1 MPGSEPSKVGR
12 ILILTATDRRR
23 GAEVF
28 TERLASGLASRDW
41 DVEALSLTSS
51 GDERRVDIETL
62 TDVTSSRPGRLNRR
76 ISGAL
81 AARIEDSRPDLLLAN
96 GGSTLRY
103 GALAARSGGP
113 ALVYVAIGEPD
124 YWMRT
129 PVSRV
134 ANRWMLGRTRMVLAV
149 CEATRQQLLR
159 LEPSLDGRV
168 HVTYTGVPDEMFV
181 TRHVTPDLPLRVL
194 MLGSLSAEKDPLLAV
209 RTIALVPGAH
219 LRLVGSGPLAA
230 DVADEAAALDI
241 ADRVELIGGVDDV
254 MPHLE
259 WAGAL
264 LMTSRTE
271 GLPGAVLEAGAASVP
286 TVAVDV
292 GGVGEAVRDGVTGFV
307 VDRSRGAEGLA
318 QALSQLA
325 ADPDLARRMGR
336 DARLSIKERF
346 AMDHIVSGYAARLA
360 EALG

>member
-1 MPGSEPSKVGR
+1 MPGSESSKRR

-28 TERLASGLASRDW
+28 TERLARGLATRDW
-41 DVEALSLTSS
+41 DVQTVSLTSS

-62 TDVTSSRPGRLNRR
+62 TDVSAGRPGRFNRL
-76 ISGAL
+76 ISRAL
-81 AARIEDSRPDLLLAN
+81 AARIEDFRPDILLAN

-103 GALAARSGGP
+103 GALAARSDTP
-113 ALVYVAIGEPD
+113 ALVYIAIGEPD
-124 YWMRT
+124 YWIRT
-129 PVSRV
+129 PASRV

-149 CEATRQQLLR
+149 CEATRRQLLG
-159 LEPSLDGRV
+159 LEPSLEDRV

-181 TRHVTPDLPLRVL
+181 ARHAVPDPPLRVL
-194 MLGSLSAEKDPLLAV
+194 MLGSLTVEKDPLLAV
-209 RTIALVPGAH
+209 RALALVPGAH
-219 LRLVGSGPLAA
+219 LRLVGSGPLAS
-230 DVADEAAALDI
+230 DVADEAAALGI
-241 ADRVELIGGVDDV
+241 GDRVELAGGVDDV
-254 MPHLE
+254 RPHLE
-259 WAGAL
+259 WASVL

-307 VDRSRGAEGLA
+307 VDRSQGAEGLA
-318 QALSQLA
+318 QALLKLA
-325 ADPDLARRMGR
+325 SDPDLLRRMGR

-346 AMDHIVSGYAARLA
+346 AMDHIISGYAARLA
-360 EALG
+360 GVLA

>member
-1 MPGSEPSKVGR
+1 MPGSESSKGRR

-28 TERLASGLASRDW
+28 TERLASGLAARDW
-41 DVEALSLTSS
+41 EVQTVSLTSS
-51 GDERRVDIETL
+51 GDQRRVDIETL
-62 TDVTSSRPGRLNRR
+62 TDVSASRPGRLNRK
-76 ISGAL
+76 ISSAL
-81 AARIEDSRPDLLLAN
+81 VTRIENFQPDLLLAN

-113 ALVYVAIGEPD
+113 ALVYIAIGEPD
-124 YWMRT
+124 YWIRT
-129 PVSRV
+129 PASRV

-149 CEATRQQLLR
+149 CETTRRQLLR
-159 LEPSLDGRV
+159 LEPSLEGRV

-181 TRHVTPDLPLRVL
+181 TRHATPDLPLRVL

-241 ADRVELIGGVDDV
+241 VDRVELVGGVDDV

-271 GLPGAVLEAGAASVP
+271 GLPGAALEAGAASVP

-292 GGVGEAVRDGVTGFV
+292 GGVGEAVRHGVTGFV
-307 VDRSRGAEGLA
+307 VDRSQGAEGLA
-318 QALSQLA
+318 HALSKLA
-325 ADPDLARRMGR
+325 SDPDLVRRMGR

-360 EALG
+360 EVLS

>member
-1 MPGSEPSKVGR
+1 M
-12 ILILTATDRRR
+12 LTATDRRR

-28 TERLASGLASRDW
+28 TGRLASGLAERDW
-41 DVEALSLTSS
+41 EVQTVSLTAS
-51 GDERRVDIETL
+51 GDGRRVDIETL
-62 TDVTSSRPGRLNRR
+62 TNVSADRPGRLNRR
-76 ISGAL
+76 ISRAL
-81 AARIEDSRPDLLLAN
+81 TARIEEFRPDILLAN

-103 GALAARSGGP
+103 GALAARSGSP
-113 ALVYVAIGEPD
+113 ALVYIAIGEPD
-124 YWMRT
+124 YWTRT
-129 PVSRV
+129 PASRV

-149 CEATRQQLLR
+149 CEATRRQLLR
-159 LEPSLDGRV
+159 LEPSLAGRV

-181 TRHVTPDLPLRVL
+181 TRHTAPDLPLKIL

-209 RTIALVPGAH
+209 RTVALVDGAQ
-219 LRLVGSGPLAA
+219 LRLVGSGPLAS
-230 DVADEAAALDI
+230 DVADEAETLGI
-241 ADRVELIGGVDDV
+241 VDRVEMSGAVDDV

-259 WAGAL
+259 WAGVL

-307 VDRSRGAEGLA
+307 VDRGQGAEGLA
-318 QALSQLA
+318 RALSKLA
-325 ADPDLARRMGR
+325 SDPDLARRMGR

-360 EALG
+360 EVLV

>member
-1 MPGSEPSKVGR
+1 MPGSGSIATRR

-28 TERLASGLASRDW
+28 TERLGSGLADRDW
-41 DVEALSLTSS
+41 DVQTVSLTSS
-51 GDERRVDIETL
+51 GDERRVDIEAL
-62 TDVTSSRPGRLNRR
+62 TDVSSSHPGRLNRK
-76 ISGAL
+76 ISRAI
-81 AARIEDSRPDLLLAN
+81 ATRIEDFQPDVLLAN

-113 ALVYVAIGEPD
+113 ALVYIAIGEPD
-124 YWMRT
+124 YWIRT
-129 PVSRV
+129 PASRV

-149 CEATRQQLLR
+149 CEATRRQLLR
-159 LEPSLDGRV
+159 LEPSLEGRV

-181 TRHVTPDLPLRVL
+181 TRHAAPDHPLRVL
-194 MLGSLSAEKDPLLAV
+194 MLGSLSAEKDPVLAV
-209 RTIALVPGAH
+209 RTVALVPGAL

-230 DVADEAAALDI
+230 DVGEEAVALGVE
-241 ADRVELIGGVDDV
+241 DRVELVGAVDDV

-259 WAGAL
+259 WAGVL

-286 TVAVDV
+286 SVAVDV
-292 GGVGEAVRDGVTGFV
+292 GGVGEAIRDGVTGFV

-318 QALSQLA
+318 QAMSKLA
-325 ADPDLARRMGR
+325 SDPDLVRRMGR

-360 EALG
+360 EAIR